1 MGSRGKGFSPCF
13 RESSPRPPCV
23 GLPLCPSSRS
33 GICSLCVSLIPP
45 EKAKSLAMKKGL
57 KSLAIDDGFCVGI
70 IARKGKRL
78 HHSPKLLK
86 VSLHRARLLGLL
98 LLLTAFVCA
107 TTARNGKGLHHCP
120 KRLKVSLYR
129 ARLQGLWFCGLPL
142 CMCHYCP
149 KRAKGYGTLR
159 LPIAPLR
166 GKMLSG
172 VCESADRKYL
182 SYQYFHTCPY
192 L

>member
-33 GICSLCVSLIPP
+33 GICSLCVSLTPP
-45 EKAKSLAMKKGL
+45 EKAKSLTMKKGL

-70 IARKGKRL
+70 IARNGKGL
-78 HHSPKLLK
+78 HHCPKRLK
-86 VSLHRARLLGLL
+86 VSQHRARLQGLW

-120 KRLKVSLYR
+120 KRLKVSLHR
-129 ARLQGLWFCGLPL
+129 ARLQGLLLLLTAFVYVPLLPEKGKGLRHFAPTH
-142 CMCHYCP
+142 C
-149 KRAKGYGTLR
+149 
-159 LPIAPLR
+159 PIAR
-166 GKMLSG
+166 
-172 VCESADRKYL
+172 
-182 SYQYFHTCPY
+182 
-192 L
+192 